1 MSNKKVAVL
10 DIASDVITLVVQD
23 GKLADNFNFKASREY
38 DGFYDGD
45 FLDKEGL
52 FKVVASL
59 VGECEKATFSKI
71 QEVLVGVPGEF
82 TAVTC
87 KEVAEDFGVRR
98 KITERDEEN
107 LLQRGEPK
115 GASFTTISAS
125 AVYFELDDGT
135 AIVTPSGAESQ
146 SLRAMVSYITCENSF
161 VNLFNAIAEQLG
173 LRFNYTSSV
182 HAELMCVCPDDLR
195 DRGVIL
201 VDVGYT
207 TTSVAYAY
215 GDGILHSLSFSLGSG
230 HIAGDLFDVIGIP
243 YHHAY
248 ALLNTINLNV
258 HPRSDDAYVVS
269 IDGEMAYY
277 NVNEV
282 NEVAIA
288 RVRNIAENVIKALNL
303 SEYPIGDDTV
313 VLLTGSGIAHIAGAK
328 EQVSTIL
335 NRVVEILVPEVM
347 QFNKPRYSQLAG
359 LISVQQRQLKQKK
372 TFDLIN
378 LIKDKLFRRK

>member
-10 DIASDVITLVVQD
+10 DIASDVVTLVVQD

-38 DGFYDGD
+38 DGFYDGE

-59 VGECEKATFSKI
+59 VSECEKATFSKI
-71 QEVLVGVPGEF
+71 QEVMVGVPGEF

-87 KEVAEDFGVRR
+87 KEITEDFGVRR
-98 KITERDEEN
+98 KITERDEEK
-107 LLQRGEPK
+107 LLHKGEPK

-146 SLRAMVSYITCENSF
+146 TLRALVSYITCEKSF
-161 VNLFNAIAEQLG
+161 VSLFDAIAEQLG
-173 LRFNYTSSV
+173 LRFRYTSSV

-195 DRGVIL
+195 DSGVIL
-201 VDVGYT
+201 VDVGFS

-215 GDGILHSLSFSLGSG
+215 GDGILHALSFSLGSA
-230 HIAGDLFDVIGIP
+230 HIATDMMDVLGIP
-243 YHHAY
+243 FEHA
-248 ALLNTINLNV
+248 LSILEKINLNV
-258 HPRSDDAYVVS
+258 YPRVDDAYSVAQNGVMASYS
-269 IDGEMAYY
+269 IK
-277 NVNEV
+277 EV

-288 RVRNIAENVIKALNL
+288 KIRDIAENVIKALNL
-303 SEYPIGDDTV
+303 SEYPVGDETM
-313 VLLTGSGIAHIAGAK
+313 VLLTGAGIAHIPGAR
-328 EQVSTIL
+328 EQFSTVL
-335 NRVVEILVPEVM
+335 SRVVEILIPEVM

-359 LISVQQRQLKQKK
+359 LLTVQQRQLKQKK
-372 TFDLIN
+372 TLDFIN
-378 LIKDKLFRRK
+378 IIKDKLFRRK